1 MAKDCKENG
10 RGISLTDKEMAKRFL
25 FGGRVT
31 YQGNHYHVIE
41 INHSRNVY
49 TIKRDYDVIRL
60 GGIKASECEP
70 YD

>member
-1 MAKDCKENG
+1 ME
-10 RGISLTDKEMAKRFL
+10 RYL

-31 YQGNHYHVIE
+31 YQGEHYHVIE
-41 INHSRNVY
+41 ISHLRNVY
-49 TIKRDYDVIRL
+49 TIKRDHDVIRL